1 VPFKSRNN
9 IKYKTP
15 ANDKYS
21 YINRNAAATSVAPS
35 TTNPTPANNNSPL
48 TDQQTA
54 SQIAFLNRNKNP
66 AFAGKETYYQS
77 RFNFYN
83 NTHLL
88 NNTSAINS
96 RASSSNQNSASIPAV
111 SANGPAST
119 SPTGTN
125 GPVNKS
131 AILSHLNL
139 NVKAREELEKRKQ
152 AAKQQQQKGE
162 VALENSSPS
171 KLNGDSTPA
180 IPITSYSSFNN
191 EDDDEDSDSES
202 DEEKEKEDKIK
213 FDLKKRK
220 LDVIKINAEDN
231 AKTTSNKKKKS
242 EEVNA
247 VSKAVLMEE
256 EDEDEEGS
264 SYFNVFKAEAGSKVA
279 KQSPAVRTLTSKQLA
294 TLKTNVKKQ
303 PILKQPIL
311 KQQPVLT
318 KQTVARQPIIKSGQ
332 TPKDREEVTLSF
344 IGKYLKLKQIDRC
357 LITVPFF
364 LKKTRNGAQY
374 RELNILRI
382 NYYF

>member
-1 VPFKSRNN
+1 MTMQMIFS
-9 IKYKTP
+9 
-15 ANDKYS
+15 
-21 YINRNAAATSVAPS
+21 
-35 TTNPTPANNNSPL
+35 
-48 TDQQTA
+48 
-54 SQIAFLNRNKNP
+54 
-66 AFAGKETYYQS
+66 
-77 RFNFYN
+77 
-83 NTHLL
+83 
-88 NNTSAINS
+88 
-96 RASSSNQNSASIPAV
+96 
-111 SANGPAST
+111 
-119 SPTGTN
+119 
-125 GPVNKS
+125 
-131 AILSHLNL
+131 
-139 NVKAREELEKRKQ
+139 
-152 AAKQQQQKGE
+152 QQQKGE

-374 RELNILRI
+374 RELNIIIHLHHLNLSYSIHFKVRFDRVKPKFFKKFEKVRVWYELELNWI
-382 NYYF
+382 YFYRVRLDKCLTFHSFTVFCFSSLFKFYLILIFHN